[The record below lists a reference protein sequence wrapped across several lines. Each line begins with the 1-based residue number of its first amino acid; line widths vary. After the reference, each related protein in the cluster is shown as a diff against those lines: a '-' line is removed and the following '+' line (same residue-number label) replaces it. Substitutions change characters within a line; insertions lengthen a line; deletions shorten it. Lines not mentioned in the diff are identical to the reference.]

1 MAAQETKSSVE
12 GQRTTLIVIAWLAM
26 VLVPLADIIGQ
37 EVLSIDTSWTLW
49 VSMGMWAALLA
60 LTFVWATVKPLRR
73 YFLFMLILMVFDV
86 WLRPLVTGSTVWQ
99 GWFGDPDVSWALHQ
113 LGRQLGRLAVA
124 LIILLAL
131 VLMGLKRRDF
141 FLVKGQLDAP
151 VEPVRWLGIRES
163 ELWTRFGRRFAI
175 ILSVVLLVFLVLA
188 GQPSFGSL
196 IRVLPVLPAVLLFAA
211 MNAFNEELPYRAALL
226 PQLVP
231 AVGKQHALLILAA
244 GFGLGHYYGVPY
256 GVVGV
261 LLAGFLG
268 YIMGKSMLE
277 TKGFFWAWFIH
288 LLMDILIFTFEA
300 MGAVT
305 PGGM

>member
-1 MAAQETKSSVE
+1 
-12 GQRTTLIVIAWLAM
+12 LIAIAWLAM
-26 VLVPLADIIGQ
+26 VLIPLANIIGQ
-37 EVLSIDTSWTLW
+37 EILSIDTSWTLW
-49 VSMGMWAALLA
+49 VGMGTWTALLA
-60 LTFVWATVKPLRR
+60 LTFVWATLKPLRG
-73 YFLFMLILMVFDV
+73 YFLIMLIIAVFDV
-86 WLRPLVTGSTVWQ
+86 WLRPLVTGTTIWQ
-99 GWFGDPDVSWALHQ
+99 GWFGDPDASWALDQ

-141 FLVKGQLDAP
+141 FLVKGQVDAP
-151 VEPVRWLGIRES
+151 VEPIRWLGVRKPEP
-163 ELWTRFGRRFAI
+163 WARFGRRFAI
-175 ILSVVLLVFLVLA
+175 ILSVVLLAFLVLA
-188 GQPSFGSL
+188 GRPSLGDL
-196 IRVLPVLPAVLLFAA
+196 TRKLPLLPAVLLFAA

-231 AVGKQHALLILAA
+231 AIGKRHALLIPAA

-268 YIMGKSMLE
+268 YILGKSMLE
-277 TKGFFWAWFIH
+277 TRGFFWAWFIH